1 MKKRFLVLKI
11 KDQKTIKKVVKK
23 ANGQDTNYW
32 KKYKDLETSN
42 RIYQELTNHF
52 FYEDIYIYSAD
63 EYFIDITNYLDI
75 YRKTTYRLAL
85 DLKNKLTK
93 KLAIKF
99 KIGLGP
105 NIFLAKTAVDIITQ
119 KNNLDVAFLDEKEYI
134 SLLSNHKP
142 LTDFWQISNSM
153 ALKLSTLQIN
163 TMEDIRNYSY
173 EKLYQEFGYNAEY
186 LINHS
191 LGLEPASI
199 KDLEEIMLPK
209 AISACTNFHE
219 IKSTKESYYE
229 LQKLLDFNI
238 LKLKENNF
246 YTKSI
251 YIYIKYAKDIK
262 RKDIFSIKLS
272 YPTNSYHE
280 LMHQTLK
287 TFNENVNA
295 FFPIEKIAISFSEIK
310 KYSSKNE
317 YLAVNIRKNKLSA
330 LPNYLEKLFFA
341 NKNPKNINFIRI

>member
-11 KDQKTIKKVVKK
+11 KDTKTIKKLVK
-23 ANGQDTNYW
+23 NSSYQNDNYW
-32 KKYKDLETSN
+32 KNYKNLETSN
-42 RIYQELTNHF
+42 QIYQELTNYF
-52 FYEDIYIYSAD
+52 FYEDIYIYSGE

-75 YRKTTYRLAL
+75 YRKTTYQLAL

-99 KIGLGP
+99 KIGLGT
-105 NIFLAKTAVDIITQ
+105 NIFLAKTAVDIIT
-119 KNNLDVAFLDEKEYI
+119 KENNLDIVFLDEREYI

-153 ALKLSTLQIN
+153 ALKLRALQIN

-199 KDLEEIMLPK
+199 KDLEEIRLPK
-209 AISACTNFHE
+209 TISACTNFNE

-238 LKLKENNF
+238 LKLKENNL
-246 YTKSI
+246 YTKNV
-251 YIYIKYAKDIK
+251 YLYIKYAKDIK
-262 RKDIFSIKLS
+262 RKDIFSIKLLS
-272 YPTNSYHE
+272 PTNSYNE
-280 LMHQTLK
+280 LMNQTLK
-287 TFNENVNA
+287 AFNEKVNP
-295 FFPIEKIAISFSEIK
+295 FFPVEKIAISFSEII

-317 YLAVNIRKNKLSA
+317 SLEANIKKSKLNT
-330 LPNYLEKLFFA
+330 LPNCLEKLFFF
-341 NKNPKNINFIRI
+341 NKNTKNTSFIRT